1 MGRIVFVLWLLI
13 GQASLQTARALD
25 MQDVPEPLKPWVNW
39 VLADE
44 SQYRCPFFF
53 DDFQQKRCS
62 WPGALHLNLQAKHGS
77 FVADWTVY
85 RKDWIILP
93 GDTQHWPQAVTVNKQ
108 TQPVVEK
115 DGKPALQLSAGRYQI
130 SGEFFW
136 ENLPEQLALPEASGL
151 IQLSVE
157 DKPVAY
163 PPIKQGALWLHTAN
177 ADTADRELD
186 RLDLQVFRQV
196 LDEVPLQVITRLDLE
211 VSGKAREIEFP
222 YALLPNFI
230 PVTLNS
236 PLPAR
241 LDGNGRL
248 LVQVRPGRWSI
259 DIHGRHPQTLT
270 QLDLA
275 VADQNWPAEELW
287 AFQSVPALRLVE
299 IENLTAI
306 DGSQTNLPAEW
317 QQLPTYQ
324 LKQGES
330 MAFKVVRR
338 GDPEPEP
345 NQLKLNRTLW
355 LDFEGGGY
363 TVSDKITG
371 TMSREWRL
379 NALPELGLG
388 QVQLDGQSQLI
399 TRLADGSEGVEVRRG
414 AIQLNADSRIEAD
427 LGSLN
432 ASGWQQRFQQV
443 QAELNIPPGWRLLAV
458 SGVDNVPNSW
468 LNRWTLLDLFL
479 VLIAGLA
486 VGRIWSPRWGAFALL
501 SLTLIWHEADAPR
514 LIWLNVL
521 AVLALLRVL
530 PAGGF
535 AQWLR
540 WYRNAS
546 WLALLMLTIPF
557 MIEQVRIGIYPQ
569 LELPGQ
575 SIQRLHSAVAA
586 AAPMALQVEQMADS
600 AMAPEPEIRELA
612 KTEPEYSAKS
622 KMSSS
627 YGGSAASLQRIDPEA
642 NLQTGPGLP
651 HWGWQK
657 VDLSWNGAVDSGQQ
671 IGLWYLSPFTMMLLH
686 FAQAMLVAVL
696 VLKMLGAIASN
707 WRLALPNLTCLL
719 LLPLLMAPSEKA
731 YADLPDAPML
741 EQLKTR
747 LLQAPQCLPNCAQIA
762 DMQLSVKPELLR
774 IELQLHAQQ
783 DLAIPLP
790 AQLEQWFPEQV
801 TVDGSEAQALIRQ
814 DDGSLWLMVTQGV
827 HKVVIQG
834 RYAAQDKFSLPLPL
848 PPQRAS
854 VNADGWR
861 VDGFYED
868 GKVGPQL
875 EFSRL
880 QLDSGPKNKLQQTA
894 LPAFVRV
901 ERTLHLGL
909 DWRVTTRVEQ
919 LAGALSPVLLELP
932 LLPGEAVTSPQV
944 RVKDGKVLVNMAA
957 GQATMEWE
965 SALAKTEQLALQA
978 ADTPQWHEVWRA
990 DVSPIWHL
998 QADGIAVVHHQDG
1011 LGQWLPEWRP
1021 WPGERVNLTISRPQ
1035 AVAGATLT
1043 IDSSELAVKP
1053 GQRSETVEL
1062 TLSIRTSK
1070 GGQHPVKLPEQAEL
1084 QSVTIDGVSQP
1095 IRQQGAVVSLPIHPG
1110 TQQIVLNWQ
1119 TAQEPGLLLR
1129 TPLVDLGVASV
1140 NSRIQL
1146 LMPQERWLLWTFGP
1160 KFGPAALIWGL
1171 LIVLALLALGLG
1183 KLSITPLKH
1192 WQWFLLLIGLSQL
1205 HIAAAFLVVGW
1216 LFALGFR
1223 AEHAPERPR
1232 WFNLAQICLA
1242 GLTLL
1247 SLLLIAIAVEQGL
1260 LGNPDMQIAGNQSSA
1275 TLLNWYQDRNG
1286 PQLAI
1291 ATVVSLP
1298 LLAYR
1303 ILMLAWS
1310 LWMAA
1315 ALLNWLRWGWNCFA
1329 GGGLWKKSPVQAS
1342 LPKSDA

>member
-1 MGRIVFVLWLLI
+1 MGRLVFMLWLLL
-13 GQASLQTARALD
+13 GLAPLQTARALD
-25 MQDVPEPLKPWVNW
+25 MQEVPEPLKPWISW

-44 SQYRCPFFF
+44 TQYRCPFIF
-53 DDFQQKRCS
+53 DDFQQKHCA

-77 FVADWTVY
+77 FVAEWTVY
-85 RKDWIILP
+85 RQDWISLP

-115 DGKPALQLSAGRYQI
+115 DGKPALYLPAGHYQI

-136 ENLPEQLALPEASGL
+136 ESLPEQLALPEASGL
-151 IQLSVE
+151 IQLSVN

-163 PPIKQGALWLHTAN
+163 PPIKQGALWLNTEN
-177 ADTADRELD
+177 ADTADREQD

-196 LDEVPLQVITRLDLE
+196 QDEVPLQVITRLDLE

-230 PVTLNS
+230 PVALNS

-259 DIHGRHPQTLT
+259 DIHARHPQALT

-275 VADQNWPAEELW
+275 VKDENWPAQELW
-287 AFQSVPALRLVE
+287 AFQAVPALRLVE

-317 QQLPTYQ
+317 QHLPTYQ
-324 LKQGES
+324 LQQGES
-330 MAFKVVRR
+330 MKFKVMRR

-345 NQLKLNRTLW
+345 NQLKLQRTLW

-363 TVSDKITG
+363 TVSDNITG
-371 TMSREWRL
+371 TMSRDWRL
-379 NALPELGLG
+379 NAVPELGLG
-388 QVQLDGQSQLI
+388 QVQLDGQNQLI
-399 TRLADGSEGVEVRRG
+399 TQLADGNQGVEVRRG

-427 LGSLN
+427 LSSLS

-479 VLIAGLA
+479 VLIAALA
-486 VGRIWSPRWGAFALL
+486 VGRLWSPQWGAFALL
-501 SLTLIWHEADAPR
+501 SLALIWHEADAPR

-530 PAGGF
+530 PAGSF
-535 AQWLR
+535 WQWLK

-557 MIEQVRIGIYPQ
+557 MVAQIRIGLYPQ
-569 LELPGQ
+569 LELPRQ
-575 SIQRLHSAVAA
+575 PIQRLHSMVST
-586 AAPMALQVEQMADS
+586 AAPMAMQVEQMADS
-600 AMAPEPEIRELA
+600 AMAPERSDSGEAERGVYF
-612 KTEPEYSAKS
+612 KKS
-622 KMSSS
+622 VAPVSP
-627 YGGSAASLQRIDPEA
+627 YGGSSAILQRVDPEA

-657 VDLSWNGAVDSGQQ
+657 VDLSWNGAVDNGQQ
-671 IGLWYLSPFTMMLLH
+671 IGLWYLSPFMMMLLH
-686 FAQAMLVAVL
+686 FAQALLVAVL
-696 VLKMLGAIASN
+696 VLKMLGAIATN
-707 WRLALPNLTCLL
+707 WRLSLPSLTCLL

-747 LLQAPQCLPNCAQIA
+747 LLQAPQCLPNCAQFA
-762 DMQLSVKPELLR
+762 DMQLLLKPEVLR

-783 DLAIPLP
+783 DLAVPLP

-801 TVDGSEAQALIRQ
+801 SVDGGEAQALIRQ
-814 DDGSLWLMVTQGV
+814 DDGSLWLVVNAGV
-827 HKVVIQG
+827 HKVTMQG

-848 PPQRAS
+848 PPQHAG
-854 VNADGWR
+854 VIADGWR
-861 VDGFYED
+861 VDGLYED

-880 QLDSGPKNKLQQTA
+880 QLDTGPKNKLQQTA

-957 GQATMEWE
+957 GQATLEWE
-965 SALAKTEQLALQA
+965 SALAKTEQLTLQA
-978 ADTPQWHEVWRA
+978 ADTPQWTEVWRA

-1011 LGQWLPEWRP
+1011 QGQWLPEWRP
-1021 WPGERVNLTISRPQ
+1021 WPGEKVNLTIGRPQ
-1035 AVAGATLT
+1035 AVAGSTLT
-1043 IDSSELAVKP
+1043 IDRSELAVKP

-1062 TLSIRTSK
+1062 ILSIRSSK

-1095 IRQQGAVVSLPIHPG
+1095 IRQQGATVSLPIHPG

-1119 TAQEPGLLLR
+1119 TAKEPGVLLR

-1146 LMPQERWLLWTFGP
+1146 LMPQQRWLLWTFGP
-1160 KFGPAALIWGL
+1160 KFGPAVLIWGL

-1183 KLSITPLKH
+1183 KFSITPLRH

-1216 LFALGFR
+1216 LFALGLR
-1223 AEHAPERPR
+1223 AGHAPQRPR
-1232 WFNLAQICLA
+1232 WFNLAQIGLA

-1260 LGNPDMQIAGNQSSA
+1260 LGEPDMQIAGNQSSA

-1286 PQLAI
+1286 PQLAV

-1315 ALLNWLRWGWNCFA
+1315 TLLNWLRWGWNCFI
-1329 GGGLWKKSPVQAS
+1329 GGGLWKKSQPPVAV
-1342 LPKSDA
+1342 PKSEA

>member
-1 MGRIVFVLWLLI
+1 MGRLAFMLWLLL
-13 GQASLQTARALD
+13 GLAPLQTAIALD

-44 SQYRCPFFF
+44 TQYRCPFIF
-53 DDFQQKRCS
+53 DDFQQKHCA

-77 FVADWTVY
+77 FVAEWTVY
-85 RKDWIILP
+85 RQDWISLP

-115 DGKPALQLSAGRYQI
+115 DGKPALHLPAGRYQI

-151 IQLSVE
+151 IQLSVN

-163 PPIKQGALWLHTAN
+163 PPIKQGALWLNTEN
-177 ADTADRELD
+177 ADTADREQD

-196 LDEVPLQVITRLDLE
+196 QDEVPLQVITRLDLE

-230 PVTLNS
+230 PVALNS

-259 DIHGRHPQTLT
+259 DIHARHPQALT

-275 VADQNWPAEELW
+275 VTDQNWPADELW
-287 AFQSVPALRLVE
+287 AFQAVPALRLVE

-317 QQLPTYQ
+317 QHLPTYQ
-324 LKQGES
+324 LQQGES
-330 MAFKVVRR
+330 MKFKVMRR

-345 NQLKLNRTLW
+345 NQLKLQRTLW

-363 TVSDKITG
+363 TVSDNITG
-371 TMSREWRL
+371 TMSRDWRL
-379 NALPELGLG
+379 NAVPELGLG

-399 TRLADGSEGVEVRRG
+399 TQLADGNQGVEVRRG

-427 LGSLN
+427 LSSLS

-479 VLIAGLA
+479 VLIAALA
-486 VGRIWSPRWGAFALL
+486 AGRLWSPQWGAFALL
-501 SLTLIWHEADAPR
+501 SLALIWHETDAPR
-514 LIWLNVL
+514 LIWLNML

-530 PAGGF
+530 PAGSF
-535 AQWLR
+535 WQWLK

-557 MIEQVRIGIYPQ
+557 MIAQIRIGIYPQ
-569 LELPGQ
+569 LELPRQ
-575 SIQRLHSAVAA
+575 PIQRLHSMVSA
-586 AAPMALQVEQMADS
+586 AAPMAMQVEQMADS
-600 AMAPEPEIRELA
+600 AMAPEPELRELA
-612 KTEPEYSAKS
+612 KTESEYSAKP
-622 KMSSS
+622 KMSSA
-627 YGGSAASLQRIDPEA
+627 YGGSAASLQRIDPDA

-651 HWGWQK
+651 HWGWQR
-657 VDLSWNGAVDSGQQ
+657 VELSWNGAVDSDQQ
-671 IGLWYLSPFTMMLLH
+671 IRLWYLSPFMLMLLH
-686 FAQAMLVAVL
+686 FAHALLVAVL
-696 VLKMLGAIASN
+696 VLKMLGAIAAN
-707 WRLALPNLTCLL
+707 WRLSLPTLTCLL

-741 EQLKTR
+741 EQLKAR

-762 DMQLSVKPELLR
+762 DMQLMVKPEMLR

-783 DLAIPLP
+783 DLAVPLP

-801 TVDGSEAQALIRQ
+801 SVDGGEAQALIRQ
-814 DDGSLWLMVTQGV
+814 DDGSLWLAVSPGV
-827 HKVVIQG
+827 HKVTMQG
-834 RYAAQDKFSLPLPL
+834 RYTAQDKFSLPLPL
-848 PPQRAS
+848 PPQHAG
-854 VNADGWR
+854 VTADGWR
-861 VDGFYED
+861 VDGLYED

-880 QLDSGPKNKLQQTA
+880 QPDSGPKNKLQQTA

-944 RVKDGKVLVNMAA
+944 RIKDGKVLVNMAA

-965 SALAKTEQLALQA
+965 SALAKTEQLLLQA
-978 ADTPQWHEVWRA
+978 ADTPEWHEVWRA

-998 QADGIAVVHHQDG
+998 QADGIAVVHHQDSQ
-1011 LGQWLPEWRP
+1011 GQWLPEWRP

-1043 IDSSELAVKP
+1043 IDRSELMVKP

-1062 TLSIRTSK
+1062 TLSIRSSK

-1171 LIVLALLALGLG
+1171 LIVLAVLALGLG

-1205 HIAAAFLVVGW
+1205 HITAAFLVVGW

-1315 ALLNWLRWGWNCFA
+1315 ALLNWLRWGWNCFI
-1329 GGGLWKKSPVQAS
+1329 GGGLWKKSQPQVAV
-1342 LPKSDA
+1342 PKSEA

>member
-1 MGRIVFVLWLLI
+1 MGRLVFMLWLLL
-13 GQASLQTARALD
+13 GLAPLQTARALD

-44 SQYRCPFFF
+44 TQYRCPFIF
-53 DDFQQKRCS
+53 DDFQQKHCA

-77 FVADWTVY
+77 FVAEWTVY
-85 RKDWIILP
+85 RQDWISLP

-115 DGKPALQLSAGRYQI
+115 DGKPALHLPAGRYQI

-151 IQLSVE
+151 IQLSVN

-163 PPIKQGALWLHTAN
+163 PPIKQGALWLNTEN
-177 ADTADRELD
+177 ADTADREQD

-196 LDEVPLQVITRLDLE
+196 QDEVPLQVITRLDLE

-230 PVTLNS
+230 PVALNS
-236 PLPAR
+236 SLPAR

-259 DIHGRHPQTLT
+259 EIHGRHPQALT

-275 VADQNWPAEELW
+275 VKDENWPAQELW
-287 AFQSVPALRLVE
+287 AFQAVPALRLVE

-317 QQLPTYQ
+317 QHLPTYQ

-330 MAFKVVRR
+330 MKFKVMRR

-345 NQLKLNRTLW
+345 NQLKLKRTLW

-363 TVSDKITG
+363 TVSDNITG
-371 TMSREWRL
+371 TMSRDWRL
-379 NALPELGLG
+379 NAVPELGLG

-399 TRLADGSEGVEVRRG
+399 TQLADGKQGVEVRRG

-427 LGSLN
+427 LGSIN

-468 LNRWTLLDLFL
+468 LSCWTLLDLFL

-486 VGRIWSPRWGAFALL
+486 VGRIWSPQWGAFALL

-530 PAGGF
+530 PVGGF

-557 MIEQVRIGIYPQ
+557 MIEQIRIGIYPQ
-569 LELPGQ
+569 LELPEQ
-575 SIQRLHSAVAA
+575 SIQRLHSMASA
-586 AAPMALQVEQMADS
+586 AAPMAMQVEQMTDS
-600 AMAPEPEIRELA
+600 AMAPERSDSGEAERGVYF
-612 KTEPEYSAKS
+612 KKS
-622 KMSSS
+622 VVPVSP
-627 YGGSAASLQRIDPEA
+627 YGGSSAILQRVDPEA

-657 VDLSWNGAVDSGQQ
+657 VDLSWNGAVDNGQQ
-671 IGLWYLSPFTMMLLH
+671 IGLWYLSPFMMMLLH
-686 FAQAMLVAVL
+686 FAQAALVAVL

-707 WRLALPNLTCLL
+707 WRLSLPGLSCLL
-719 LLPLLMAPSEKA
+719 LLPLLMAPSEKT
-731 YADLPDAPML
+731 YADLPDAQML
-741 EQLKTR
+741 EQLKAR

-762 DMQLSVKPELLR
+762 DMQLMVKPEMLR

-801 TVDGSEAQALIRQ
+801 SVDGGEAQALIRQ
-814 DDGSLWLMVTQGV
+814 DDGSLWLVVNAGI
-827 HKVVIQG
+827 HKVTMQS

-848 PPQRAS
+848 PPQHAS

-861 VDGFYED
+861 VDGLYED

-880 QLDSGPKNKLQQTA
+880 QLDTGPKNKLQQTA

-919 LAGALSPVLLELP
+919 LAGALSPVSLELP

-944 RVKDGKVLVNMAA
+944 RIKDGKVLVNMAA
-957 GQATMEWE
+957 GQATLEWE
-965 SALAKTEQLALQA
+965 SALAKTEQLTLQA
-978 ADTPQWHEVWRA
+978 ADTPQWTEVWRA

-1011 LGQWLPEWRP
+1011 QGQWLPEWRP
-1021 WPGERVNLTISRPQ
+1021 WPGEKVNLTIGRPQ
-1035 AVAGATLT
+1035 AVVGSTLT
-1043 IDSSELAVKP
+1043 IDRSELAVKP

-1062 TLSIRTSK
+1062 ILSIRSSK

-1095 IRQQGAVVSLPIHPG
+1095 IRQQGATVSLPIHPG

-1119 TAQEPGLLLR
+1119 TTKEPGVLLR

-1140 NSRIQL
+1140 NSRIQV
-1146 LMPQERWLLWTFGP
+1146 LMPQQRWLLWTFGP
-1160 KFGPAALIWGL
+1160 KFGPAVLIWGL
-1171 LIVLALLALGLG
+1171 LIVLALLAFGFG
-1183 KLSITPLKH
+1183 KLSITPLQH

-1223 AEHAPERPR
+1223 AHHAPQRPR
-1232 WFNLAQICLA
+1232 WFNLAQIGLA

-1260 LGNPDMQIAGNQSSA
+1260 LGEPDMQIAGNQSSA

-1286 PQLAI
+1286 PQLAV

-1315 ALLNWLRWGWNCFA
+1315 ALLNWLRWGWNCFI
-1329 GGGLWKKSPVQAS
+1329 GGGLWKKSQPQVGV
-1342 LPKSDA
+1342 PKSEA

>member
-1 MGRIVFVLWLLI
+1 MGRFVFVLWLLV

-25 MQDVPEPLKPWVNW
+25 IQDLPEPLKPWVNW

-53 DDFQQKRCS
+53 DDYQQKHCA
-62 WPGALHLNLQAKHGS
+62 WPGALHLNLQDKHGS

-93 GDTQHWPQAVTVNKQ
+93 GDAQHWPQAVTVNKQ

-115 DGKPALQLSAGRYQI
+115 DGKPALQLPAGRYRI
-130 SGEFFW
+130 SGDFFW
-136 ENLPEQLALPEASGL
+136 ENLPEQLGLPESSGL
-151 IQLSVE
+151 IQLSIN
-157 DKPVAY
+157 DKPIPY
-163 PPIKQGALWLHTAN
+163 PPIKQGALWLHTEN
-177 ADTADRELD
+177 TDTGDREQD
-186 RLDLQVFRQV
+186 RLELQVFRQV
-196 LDEVPLQVITRLDLE
+196 LDEVPLQVITRLDLQ

-259 DIHGRHPQTLT
+259 DIHGRHPQALT
-270 QLDLA
+270 QLGLA
-275 VADQNWPAEELW
+275 VTDQNWPAEELW
-287 AFQSVPALRLVE
+287 AFQAMPALRLVE

-317 QQLPTYQ
+317 QHLPTYQ

-330 MAFKVVRR
+330 MVFKVVRR

-345 NQLKLNRTLW
+345 NQLKLKRTLW

-363 TVSDKITG
+363 TVSDNITG
-371 TMSREWRL
+371 SMSRDWRL

-399 TRLADGSEGVEVRRG
+399 TQLADGSQGVEVRRG
-414 AIQLNADSRIEAD
+414 AIRLNADSRIEAD
-427 LGSLN
+427 LNVLN

-468 LNRWTLLDLFL
+468 LNRWTLLDLFV
-479 VLIAGLA
+479 VLIAALA
-486 VGRIWSPRWGAFALL
+486 VGRLWSPQWGGFALL

-521 AVLALLRVL
+521 AVSALLRVL
-530 PAGGF
+530 PAGSF
-535 AQWLR
+535 WRWLK
-540 WYRNAS
+540 WYRNVS
-546 WLALLMLTIPF
+546 WLVLLMLSIPF
-557 MIEQVRIGIYPQ
+557 MIEQIRIGIYPQ
-569 LELPGQ
+569 LELSGQ
-575 SIQRLHSAVAA
+575 SIQRLHSVAGT

-600 AMAPEPEIRELA
+600 AMAPEPELTELSV
-612 KTEPEYSAKS
+612 TEREYSAKP

-651 HWGWQK
+651 QWAWQS
-657 VDLSWNGAVDSGQQ
+657 VHLSWNGAVDSGQQ
-671 IGLWYLSPFTMMLLH
+671 IRLWYLPPSMMMFLH
-686 FAQAMLVAVL
+686 FAQALLVAVL
-696 VLKMLGAIASN
+696 VLKMLGAIATN
-707 WRLALPNLTCLL
+707 WRLSLPSLTCLL
-719 LLPLLMAPSEKA
+719 LLPLLMSPSEKA

-741 EQLKTR
+741 EQLKIR

-762 DMQLSVKPELLR
+762 DMQFSVKPELLR
-774 IELQLHAQQ
+774 VELQLHAQQ
-783 DLAIPLP
+783 DLAVPLP

-801 TVDGSEAQALIRQ
+801 SVDGGEAQVLIRQ

-827 HKVVIQG
+827 HKVMMQG
-834 RYAAQDKFSLPLPL
+834 RYTAQDKFSLPLPL
-848 PPQRAS
+848 PPQHAS

-861 VDGFYED
+861 VDGLYED

-880 QLDSGPKNKLQQTA
+880 QPDSGPKNKLQQTA

-957 GQATMEWE
+957 GQATLEWE

-978 ADTPQWHEVWRA
+978 ADTSQWHEVWRA

-1011 LGQWLPEWRP
+1011 QGQWLPEWRP

-1043 IDSSELAVKP
+1043 IDSSELKVKP

-1062 TLSIRTSK
+1062 ILSIRSSK

-1095 IRQQGAVVSLPIHPG
+1095 IRQQGAMVNLPIHPG
-1110 TQQIVLNWQ
+1110 AQHIVLSWQ
-1119 TAQEPGLLLR
+1119 TTKEPGLLLH
-1129 TPLVDLGVASV
+1129 TPAVDIGVASV

-1146 LMPQERWLLWTFGP
+1146 SMPQDRWLLWTFGP

-1223 AEHAPERPR
+1223 VGHAPERPR
-1232 WFNLAQICLA
+1232 WFNLAQIGLA

-1247 SLLLIAIAVEQGL
+1247 SLLLIAIAVEHGL

-1286 PQLAI
+1286 PPLAI

-1298 LLAYR
+1298 LLVYR

-1315 ALLNWLRWGWNCFA
+1315 ALLDWLRWGWRAFA
-1329 GGGLWKKSPVQAS
+1329 NDGLWKKSAKQLVNQA
-1342 LPKSDA
+1342 

>member
-1 MGRIVFVLWLLI
+1 MGRFVFVLLLLV
-13 GQASLQTARALD
+13 GLASLQTARALEI
-25 MQDVPEPLKPWVNW
+25 QDLPEPLKPWVNW

-44 SQYRCPFFF
+44 TQYRCPFFF
-53 DDFQQKRCS
+53 DDFQQKHCA
-62 WPGALHLNLQAKHGS
+62 WPGALHLNLQAKRGN

-93 GDTQHWPQAVTVNKQ
+93 GDIQHWPQAVLVNKQ

-115 DGKPALQLSAGRYQI
+115 DGKPALQLPAGRYQI
-130 SGEFFW
+130 SGEFLW

-151 IQLSVE
+151 IQLSVN

-163 PPIKQGALWLHTAN
+163 PQIKQGALWLNTEN
-177 ADTADRELD
+177 GNTADREQD

-230 PVTLNS
+230 PVSLNS

-259 DIHGRHPQTLT
+259 DIHGRHPQALT
-270 QLDLA
+270 QLDLTIK
-275 VADQNWPAEELW
+275 DENWPADELW
-287 AFQSVPALRLVE
+287 AFQAAPALRLVE

-317 QQLPTYQ
+317 RHLPTYQ
-324 LKQGES
+324 IKQGES
-330 MAFKVVRR
+330 MAFKVIRR

-363 TVSDKITG
+363 TVSDNITG
-371 TMSREWRL
+371 SMSRDWRL

-399 TRLADGSEGVEVRRG
+399 TQVADGSQGVEVRRG
-414 AIQLNADSRIEAD
+414 AIRLNADSRIEAD
-427 LGSLN
+427 LNVLN

-479 VLIAGLA
+479 VLIAALA
-486 VGRIWSPRWGAFALL
+486 VGRLWSPQWGAFALL
-501 SLTLIWHEADAPR
+501 SLALIWHETDAPR

-521 AVLALLRVL
+521 AVSALLRVL
-530 PAGGF
+530 PAGSF
-535 AQWLR
+535 WQWLK

-557 MIEQVRIGIYPQ
+557 MIDQIRIGIYPQ

-575 SIQRLHSAVAA
+575 PIQRLHSVVSA
-586 AAPMALQVEQMADS
+586 AAPMAMQAEQMTDS
-600 AMAPEPEIRELA
+600 AMEPELSELA
-612 KTEPEYSAKS
+612 ETKREYLAKP
-622 KMSSS
+622 KASSS

-651 HWGWQK
+651 HWGWHN
-657 VDLSWNGAVDSGQQ
+657 VHLSWNGAVDSGQQ
-671 IGLWYLSPFTMMLLH
+671 IRLWYLSPFMMMLLH
-686 FAQAMLVAVL
+686 FAQAALVAVL
-696 VLKMLGAIASN
+696 VLKMLGAIASD
-707 WRLALPNLTCLL
+707 WRLSLPSLTCLL
-719 LLPLLMAPSEKA
+719 LLPLLMSPNEKA

-762 DMQLSVKPELLR
+762 DMQLLVKPELLR

-783 DLAIPLP
+783 DLAVPLP

-801 TVDGSEAQALIRQ
+801 SVDGGEAQALIRQ
-814 DDGSLWLMVTQGV
+814 DDGSLWLVVTQGV
-827 HKVVIQG
+827 HKVVMQG

-848 PPQRAS
+848 PPQHAS

-861 VDGFYED
+861 VDGWYED

-880 QLDSGPKNKLQQTA
+880 QPDNGPKNKLQQTA

-957 GQATMEWE
+957 GQATLEWE
-965 SALAKTEQLALQA
+965 SALAKTGQLALQA
-978 ADTPQWHEVWRA
+978 ADTSQWHEVWRA

-1011 LGQWLPEWRP
+1011 QGQWLPEWRP

-1035 AVAGATLT
+1035 GVAGPTLT
-1043 IDSSELAVKP
+1043 IDNSELTVKP

-1062 TLSIRTSK
+1062 SLSIRSSK

-1095 IRQQGAVVSLPIHPG
+1095 IRQQGATVSLPIHPG

-1119 TAQEPGLLLR
+1119 TAKEPGLLLR

-1160 KFGPAALIWGL
+1160 KFGPATLIWGL
-1171 LIVLALLALGLG
+1171 LIVLALLAAGLG

-1223 AEHAPERPR
+1223 AGHAPERPR
-1232 WFNLAQICLA
+1232 WFNLAQIGLA

-1260 LGNPDMQIAGNQSSA
+1260 LGSPDMQIAGSQSSA

-1329 GGGLWKKSPVQAS
+1329 GGGLWKKSPVQAVV
-1342 LPKSDA
+1342 PK

>member
-1 MGRIVFVLWLLI
+1 MGRFIFVLWLLV

-25 MQDVPEPLKPWVNW
+25 IQDIPEPLKPWVNW

-44 SQYRCPFFF
+44 AQYRCPFFF
-53 DDFQQKRCS
+53 DDFQQKHCA
-62 WPGALHLNLQAKHGS
+62 WPGALHLNLQTKHGS

-93 GDTQHWPQAVTVNKQ
+93 GDSQHWPQTVSVNKQ

-115 DGKPALQLSAGRYQI
+115 DGKPALQLPPGHYQI
-130 SGEFFW
+130 SGEFLW
-136 ENLPEQLALPEASGL
+136 ESLPEQLALPETSGL
-151 IQLSVE
+151 IHLSVN
-157 DKPVAY
+157 DKPVVY
-163 PPIKQGALWLHTAN
+163 PPIKQGALWLA
-177 ADTADRELD
+177 ADNDDAADREQD

-196 LDEVPLQVITRLDLE
+196 LDEVPLQVVTRQDLE

-222 YALLPNFI
+222 YALLPDFI
-230 PVTLNS
+230 PVALNS

-259 DIHGRHPQTLT
+259 DIHARHPQALT
-270 QLDLA
+270 QLELA
-275 VADQNWPAEELW
+275 VKDDNWPAEELW
-287 AFQSVPALRLVE
+287 AFQAMPALRLVE

-317 QQLPTYQ
+317 QHLPTYQ
-324 LKQGES
+324 IKQGET
-330 MAFKVVRR
+330 MAFKLVRR

-345 NQLKLNRTLW
+345 NQLKLMRTLW
-355 LDFEGGGY
+355 LDFAGGGY
-363 TVSDKITG
+363 TVSDNITG
-371 TMSREWRL
+371 SMSRDWRL
-379 NALPELGLG
+379 NAVSTLGLG

-399 TRLADGSEGVEVRRG
+399 TQLADGSQGVEVRRG

-427 LGSLN
+427 LSVLS

-443 QAELNIPPGWRLLAV
+443 TAELNIPPGWRLLAV

-479 VLIAGLA
+479 VLIAALA
-486 VGRIWSPRWGAFALL
+486 VGRLWSPQWGAFALL
-501 SLTLIWHEADAPR
+501 SLALIWHETDAPR

-530 PAGGF
+530 PDGSF
-535 AQWLR
+535 WNWLK

-557 MIEQVRIGIYPQ
+557 MIDQIRIGIYPQ
-569 LELPGQ
+569 LELPEQ
-575 SIQRLHSAVAA
+575 PIQRQYSSMNA
-586 AAPMALQVEQMADS
+586 AAPMAMQVEQMTDS
-600 AMAPEPEIRELA
+600 VMEPERSESGEQERRVFKKSLA
-612 KTEPEYSAKS
+612 AASP
-622 KMSSS
+622 
-627 YGGSAASLQRIDPEA
+627 YGGSAASLPRIDPEA

-651 HWGWQK
+651 QWHWHSVQ
-657 VDLSWNGAVDSGQQ
+657 LSWNGAVDSGQQ
-671 IGLWYLSPFTMMLLH
+671 IRLWYLSPFMMMLLH
-686 FAQAMLVAVL
+686 FAQAILVAVL
-696 VLKMLGAIASN
+696 VLKMLGAIATI
-707 WRLALPNLTCLL
+707 WRVSLPGLTCLL
-719 LLPLLMAPSEKA
+719 LLPLLIAPSEKA

-741 EQLKTR
+741 AQLKTR

-762 DMQLSVKPELLR
+762 DMQLWVKPELLR

-783 DLAIPLP
+783 DLAVPLP

-801 TVDGSEAQALIRQ
+801 SVDGGEAQALIRQ

-827 HKVVIQG
+827 HKVAMQG
-834 RYAAQDKFSLPLPL
+834 RYTVQDKFSLPLPL
-848 PPQRAS
+848 PPQHAS

-861 VDGFYED
+861 VDGWYED

-875 EFSRL
+875 EFSRV
-880 QLDSGPKNKLQQTA
+880 QPDTGPKNKLQQTA

-909 DWRVTTRVEQ
+909 DWRVSTRVEQ
-919 LAGALSPVLLELP
+919 LAGALSPVMLELP

-957 GQATMEWE
+957 GQATLEWE
-965 SALAKTEQLALQA
+965 SALAKAEQLVLQA

-1011 LGQWLPEWRP
+1011 QGQWLPEWRP

-1035 AVAGATLT
+1035 ALAGATLT
-1043 IDSSELAVKP
+1043 IDSSELMVKP
-1053 GQRSETVEL
+1053 GQRTETVEL
-1062 TLSIRTSK
+1062 TLSIRSSK
-1070 GGQHPVKLPEQAEL
+1070 GAQHPIKLPEQAEL
-1084 QSVTIDGVSQP
+1084 QSVRIDGVSQP
-1095 IRQQGAVVSLPIHPG
+1095 IRQQGAMVSLPIHPG

-1119 TAQEPGLLLR
+1119 AAKQPGLLLS
-1129 TPLVDLGVASV
+1129 TPPVDLGVTSV
-1140 NSRIQL
+1140 NSSIKL
-1146 LMPQERWLLWTFGP
+1146 LMPQDRWLLWTFGP
-1160 KFGPAALIWGL
+1160 TFGPAALIWGL
-1171 LIVLALLALGLG
+1171 LIVLAVLALGLA
-1183 KLSITPLKH
+1183 KLRITPLRH
-1192 WQWFLLLIGLSQL
+1192 WQWYLLLIGLSQL
-1205 HIAAAFLVVGW
+1205 HVAAAFLVVGW

-1223 AEHAPERPR
+1223 AEHAPERRR
-1232 WFNLAQICLA
+1232 WFNLAQIALA

-1247 SLLLIAIAVEQGL
+1247 ALLLIAIAVEQGL
-1260 LGNPDMQIAGNQSSA
+1260 LGSPDMQIAGNQSSA

-1286 PQLAI
+1286 PQLAT
-1291 ATVVSLP
+1291 ATVISLP

-1315 ALLNWLRWGWNCFA
+1315 ALLNWLRWGWSCFA
-1329 GGGLWKKSPVQAS
+1329 GGGLWKKAPAQAVV
-1342 LPKSDA
+1342 PK